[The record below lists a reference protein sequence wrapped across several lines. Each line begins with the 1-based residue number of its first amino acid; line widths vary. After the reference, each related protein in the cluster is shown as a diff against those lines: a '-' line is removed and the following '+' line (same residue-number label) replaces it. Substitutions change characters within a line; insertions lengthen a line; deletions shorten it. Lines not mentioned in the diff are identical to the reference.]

1 MQFVW
6 PFWVTVALL
15 GVTAGATILRFYTA
29 HGQEAIRLLT
39 TRRYR
44 VVIVVS
50 GIMVAVGITIGQY
63 HWYRTVSA
71 DGLVA
76 GFTFSL
82 SASIVT
88 WLLLNRHGRIGK

>member
-6 PFWVTVALL
+6 PFWVTVGLTSAAA
-15 GVTAGATILRFYTA
+15 VAAILRFYTV

-63 HWYRTVSA
+63 RWYGTVSG

-76 GFTFSL
+76 GFTFWV
-82 SASIVT
+82 SAGILT